1 MRRIFILLIIVA
13 LVYGHISCGT
23 SSSDSTKH
31 FKRKNFTRI
40 ELTERE
46 KKILEFCRKYIEK
59 RGDKIIDAVG
69 DEDSLYMLIV
79 TKCNYVFPEF
89 FVWKKNFDEKGK
101 PIVSIEKLKEMELT
115 YPCVLDIKVA
125 TNISIL
131 TQYKI
136 KDLPDIEVPIYIT
149 KVSNRPNTNIFIA
162 TIGYDHGGEFV
173 PDIKANFYVYEI
185 IKGKAKKVYEDLRCG
200 AEELKNVIIERYK
213 KSGLIV
219 YVFSSHI
226 WVRSVYYLPS
236 SKEVEILTR
245 YDWLRYGRQYT
256 DIKKCK
262 RYGIS
267 KKMVWKAFP
276 RKR

>member
-23 SSSDSTKH
+23 GSSDSTKH

-136 KDLPDIEVPIYIT
+136 KDLPKIEVPIYIR
-149 KVSNRPNTNIFIA
+149 KVSNKPNTNIFVA
-162 TIGYDHGGEFV
+162 TIGYDHGGEF
-173 PDIKANFYVYEI
+173 PIFRKANFYVYEI
-185 IKGKAKKVYEDLRCG
+185 IDGKAKKVYEDLRCG
-200 AEELKNVIIERYK
+200 DGLLKNGLNIEHDKKERVVVYLFVELGNTWDIIKYILKSSKKVKRIVCKDDGSYKIDGEDVYELKKRFGAK
-213 KSGLIV
+213 
-219 YVFSSHI
+219 
-226 WVRSVYYLPS
+226 
-236 SKEVEILTR
+236 
-245 YDWLRYGRQYT
+245 
-256 DIKKCK
+256 DIN
-262 RYGIS
+262 
-267 KKMVWKAFP
+267 P
-276 RKR
+276 